1 MKCVLMDADC
11 IIKITRA
18 GFKEMTMETFDISI
32 PEAIRRE
39 VIDQGESRSESTM
52 IGENIRLN
60 KVRIVRGRIEDNG
73 DDALVEAFHRGNY
86 DFISTDDRRL
96 ISRLTNVGIPCV
108 VPGLLLYQ
116 LFKSGK
122 IDREE
127 ALRKLEKL
135 ANSVSADEY
144 QIVRF
149 LLMEG

>member
-1 MKCVLMDADC
+1 MKWVLMDADC

-18 GFKEMTMETFDISI
+18 GYKEMTMETFNISL
-32 PEAIRRE
+32 PEAIKRE
-39 VIDQGESRSESTM
+39 VIDQGESRSESTK

-60 KVRIVRGRIEDNG
+60 KVRIVKSNIVDNG
-73 DDALVEAFHRGNY
+73 DDALVEVFHRGSY
-86 DFISTDDRRL
+86 AFIATDDKRL

-108 VPGLLLYQ
+108 VPGLLLYY

-135 ANSVSADEY
+135 SRSVSADEF

-149 LLMEG
+149 LLLEG